1 MRTTGQSVT
10 STMSVNLSHYYGKQ
24 GQSTSRFCLDS
35 SLGLACRY
43 TLGREAARAAEI
55 AAYAHKCSP
64 ALLPQRVLEQWY
76 ASCHWSRSPRSPRLK
91 RTSGLCLV
99 LLSAGCHARDASTHR
114 CGHRDAIDATPS
126 TRHRAG
132 QQKYCAPYKC
142 PKEKEAVQNRLSFK
156 AKKGGCDALNS
167 GAGMQMRGTGVRTR
181 KPRAVEL
188 LRRAAPC
195 SRQHAV
201 TSARERPVAFSR
213 GRG

>member
-1 MRTTGQSVT
+1 MP
-10 STMSVNLSHYYGKQ
+10 
-24 GQSTSRFCLDS
+24 S
-35 SLGLACRY
+35 S
-43 TLGREAARAAEI
+43 I
-55 AAYAHKCSP
+55 
-64 ALLPQRVLEQWY
+64 
-76 ASCHWSRSPRSPRLK
+76 
-91 RTSGLCLV
+91 
-99 LLSAGCHARDASTHR
+99 RDARETFK
-114 CGHRDAIDATPS
+114 AVDAT
-126 TRHRAG
+126 RHHAG

-167 GAGMQMRGTGVRTR
+167 GAGMQMRGPASLHHQ
-181 KPRAVEL
+181 PRAVEL

>member
-1 MRTTGQSVT
+1 MARLLRLVA
-10 STMSVNLSHYYGKQ
+10 VAALAAAQ
-24 GQSTSRFCLDS
+24 GDFE
-35 SLGLACRY
+35 GMFGAC
-43 TLGREAARAAEI
+43 
-55 AAYAHKCSP
+55 S
-64 ALLPQRVLEQWY
+64 
-76 ASCHWSRSPRSPRLK
+76 
-91 RTSGLCLV
+91 
-99 LLSAGCHARDASTHR
+99 ARDAAR
-114 CGHRDAIDATPS
+114 GAFINACAYKIVANAIDAT
-126 TRHRAG
+126 RNHAG

-167 GAGMQMRGTGVRTR
+167 GAGMQMRGSRVRTHQ
-181 KPRAVEL
+181 PRAVEL

>member
-1 MRTTGQSVT
+1 MR
-10 STMSVNLSHYYGKQ
+10 
-24 GQSTSRFCLDS
+24 R
-35 SLGLACRY
+35 
-43 TLGREAARAAEI
+43 
-55 AAYAHKCSP
+55 
-64 ALLPQRVLEQWY
+64 LLP
-76 ASCHWSRSPRSPRLK
+76 
-91 RTSGLCLV
+91 
-99 LLSAGCHARDASTHR
+99 LLALAAAQDDFANMFG
-114 CGHRDAIDATPS
+114 
-126 TRHRAG
+126 G

-167 GAGMQMRGTGVRTR
+167 GAGMQMRGSRVRNHQ
-181 KPRAVEL
+181 PRAVEL